1 MCFDFARNG
10 FKIALQLTWSFKMR
24 HLAKI
29 TTLGA
34 FLLLSQNA
42 FAILDI
48 QAGLGKRTGTFTPD
62 SSLASESSLEG
73 QSFQASAHFHVL
85 PIPMFTLGIGLGL
98 STFSS
103 ADKAKLAYTGSDT
116 TVAATASLT
125 DISGLSIG
133 PDIIFGVS
141 IPTTDLMPF
150 LRYNYALNVWKG
162 KAELGVAGNTQT
174 FDAALKGTGS
184 ILGLGLAW
192 SPIPLLAITGEYQM
206 QNDVL
211 SVPEVKTSGGIK
223 FPKAENKFK
232 SSTLLVGA
240 MFNL

>member
-1 MCFDFARNG
+1 MKNFV
-10 FKIALQLTWSFKMR
+10 
-24 HLAKI
+24 KI
-29 TTLGA
+29 TTLAAGCI
-34 FLLLSQNA
+34 LSQNA

-48 QAGLGKRTGTFTPD
+48 QAAIGKKTGTFTPD
-62 SSLASESSLEG
+62 SSLAAESSVGG
-73 QSFQASAHFHVL
+73 QAFQAAAHFHVL

-103 ADKAKLAYTGSDT
+103 SDKAKVAYTGSDA
-116 TVAATASLT
+116 TVATTASLDEIT
-125 DISGLSIG
+125 GLSVG

-141 IPTTDLMPF
+141 IPATDLMPF

-162 KAELGVAGNTQT
+162 KATLEVAGQNQT

-184 ILGLGLAW
+184 IIGLGLAW
-192 SPIPLLAITGEYQM
+192 SPIPLVAITGEYQM
-206 QNDVL
+206 QNDTL
-211 SVPEVKTSGGIK
+211 SVPEVKTSGGIN
-223 FPKAENKFK
+223 FPEAENKFK